1 MGGFDSA
8 NRTAEILVQNLEC
21 FERDAELLIRTYSV
35 SGGVST
41 PKIGEISKTFRR
53 NLSEMLRDISIENER
68 KIRQRSAH
76 RFERGSTR
84 NTCLNKA
91 NTSGINTENERD
103 RKSVN
108 QNSGTREIFQNKELD
123 EEKYDNPKEFAS
135 KTGHHKVLSRSNPKS
150 NKKKENEPKSNL
162 NNKKNSLN
170 HKSQDLKKAGKGRA
184 QRNSKTKKEPISRY
198 NTMKH
203 LGKRGTEK
211 QNKNYKVSENSKN
224 KKKTNSKVKLYRK
237 TKIQDRSTKSSSNQ
251 RKKGLRSKRKNQN
264 RIQNVLDKNRTLPK
278 HESSDPI
285 KDKPPVSIGKH
296 WGSISSNN
304 FYNKRKA
311 GYNLIQD
318 LEKIPKNKNKS
329 HSKSQILP
337 KSKSEEVEA
346 AKRSLM
352 VFGKAESGSESE
364 QEEDRTSVS
373 IKRKDKAEDQ
383 TSLSERSINIYAESK
398 PKLNLTDKKRR
409 VKTSNSYYTK
419 HKLKSDYQTKEEV
432 EANQPNQIVNINFQ
446 NILPHELLP
455 NAQNKEKAGSKS
467 LIKKR
472 ESDKS
477 FFNKLIKNA
486 ADMISLN
493 SKSSSSLLKPNRSK
507 HSSIQKKV
515 MVDPKSHFSSTSL
528 SNSQSRASNRP
539 YQPSKKSKQRKDST
553 QNRHKSHRKN
563 PSHTKS
569 SDSKHLKKYGSG
581 SNPQI
586 FPYSENQL
594 GFFGGMIQT
603 TQDVGLKKAVVK
615 ETNSQPKIKIYNSN
629 HSKRRSK
636 KVIHDEISIYAQNN
650 FESINR
656 QGLVKV
662 PGDHPSLVIRDDFKE
677 WKRQNAKSSHKERSK
692 VRQIISVRVILRNLI
707 FVWSALPND

>member
-8 NRTAEILVQNLEC
+8 NRTAQILVQNLEC

-84 NTCLNKA
+84 NTCLNQA
-91 NTSGINTENERD
+91 NTSGRSIENERK

-108 QNSGTREIFQNKELD
+108 QNSGTREIFQNKEFD
-123 EEKYDNPKEFAS
+123 EEKSDNPKEFAS
-135 KTGHHKVLSRSNPKS
+135 KTGYHKVLSRSNPKS
-150 NKKKENEPKSNL
+150 KKKKENEPKSNL
-162 NNKKNSLN
+162 SNKKNSLN
-170 HKSQDLKKAGKGRA
+170 HKSQDLKKAGKSRT

-211 QNKNYKVSENSKN
+211 QNKNKNQKVSENSKN
-224 KKKTNSKVKLYRK
+224 KKKPNSKVKLYRK
-237 TKIQDRSTKSSSNQ
+237 TKIHDRSTKSSSNQ

-278 HESSDPI
+278 NESSDHI
-285 KDKPPVSIGKH
+285 KNDPPVSISKH

-304 FYNKRKA
+304 IYNNRKA
-311 GYNLIQD
+311 GYSPIQD
-318 LEKIPKNKNKS
+318 FGKTPKTKSKS
-329 HSKSQILP
+329 HSKSQLLP
-337 KSKSEEVEA
+337 KSRSEEVEA

-352 VFGKAESGSESE
+352 VFGKAESGTESE

-383 TSLSERSINIYAESK
+383 TSLSERSISIHIESK
-398 PKLNLTDKKRR
+398 SKLNLTNKKRR
-409 VKTSNSYYTK
+409 VKNSNSYYKK
-419 HKLKSDYQTKEEV
+419 HKVKRGYKTKEGV
-432 EANQPNQIVNINFQ
+432 EANVPNQIININFQ
-446 NILPHELLP
+446 NILPNELLT
-455 NAQNKEKAGSKS
+455 NAKNEEKKGSKS
-467 LIKKR
+467 LKKKR

-477 FFNKLIKNA
+477 FFDKLIKKA

-493 SKSSSSLLKPNRSK
+493 SKSSSSLSKPKRSK
-507 HSSIQKKV
+507 HSSIRKKI
-515 MVDPKSHFSSTSL
+515 MADPNSHFSSTSL

-539 YQPSKKSKQRKDST
+539 CPPSKKSKKRKDST
-553 QNRHKSHRKN
+553 QNRHLSHRKN

-569 SDSKHLKKYGSG
+569 SDSKNLKKYGSS
-581 SNPQI
+581 SNPKI

-594 GFFGGMIQT
+594 GLFGGMIET
-603 TQDVGLKKAVVK
+603 TQDLGLKKAVVK
-615 ETNSQPKIKIYNSN
+615 EISSQPKIKIYNSN

-636 KVIHDEISIYAQNN
+636 KVILDEISIYSQKNL
-650 FESINR
+650 ESMNR
-656 QGLVKV
+656 QVLVNA
-662 PGDHPSLVIRDDFKE
+662 PRDHQNLIIMDDFKE
-677 WKRQNAKSSHKERSK
+677 WKRQNAKTSHKERSK
-692 VRQIISVRVILRNLI
+692 VSQNITVRILLR
-707 FVWSALPND
+707 